1 MRKAKRIV
9 ALVLALTMM
18 FALMAMTASAATAR
32 GVTCVNCGS
41 GYTNNHTQTVTIS
54 QRTVSG
60 CSSVQGYH
68 LHLTKVSQSGIRC
81 NDCKYMNV
89 FTTGNPYEVCA
100 G

>member
-9 ALVLALTMM
+9 ALVLALTLL
-18 FALMAMTASAATAR
+18 FALAAMTASAANAR
-32 GVTCVNCGS
+32 GVTCINCGS
-41 GYTNNHTQTVTIS
+41 GKTNNHTRTVTIS

-68 LHLTKVSQSGIRC
+68 LHLTQVKQSGIRC
-81 NDCKYMNV
+81 NDCKYMTV
-89 FTTGNPYEVCA
+89 LSTGSEYEVCV